1 MAKTGGFVGQKKDK
15 KTNKVLTAYLADK
28 EIEDIDHR
36 R

>member
-15 KTNKVLTAYLADK
+15 KTNKVLTAYLADR
-28 EIEDIDHR
+28 EIEVIDHR